1 MVPAPDN
8 KIVVFPRYLAL
19 AKLTTDQFWKDF
31 LYTCAINKKIRHL
44 SLQANTITT
53 YDPRYKKTITKLPDD
68 DYEAFRIFQQL
79 MKSELDL
86 YSIKD
91 TKNQQEIFNTAHK
104 KHKLEFS
111 EWKEISRQRTKDN
124 LLLNYCMRFAEEH
137 NLNQIQRSKHFH
149 LIKYALAFKQITNK
163 NIVVEN
169 SQIKDVTGIAFE
181 ENKKTFSLQNDIIVD
196 KNTAWNEK
204 TIHKIGEKMDTYYKQ
219 RFKTIKI

>member
-1 MVPAPDN
+1 MVAAPDK
-8 KIVVFPRYLAL
+8 KIVVFPRYIEI

-31 LYTCAINKKIRHL
+31 LYTCATNKKIRHL
-44 SLQANTITT
+44 SLQANAIIT
-53 YDPRYKKTITKLPDD
+53 YDSRYKKIITKLPDD
-68 DYEAFRIFQQL
+68 DCEAFRMFQQI

-91 TKNQQEIFNTAHK
+91 AKNQQDIFDSAHK

-137 NLNQIQRSKHFH
+137 KLTQLQRSQHFH

-163 NIVVEN
+163 KY
-169 SQIKDVTGIAFE
+169 SC
-181 ENKKTFSLQNDIIVD
+181 
-196 KNTAWNEK
+196 W
-204 TIHKIGEKMDTYYKQ
+204 
-219 RFKTIKI
+219 